1 MTTLPT
7 TPSAAGPGPGSST
20 GPTTGRAPRR
30 ATRDTTSPI
39 VGGVAAGLAL
49 HLGWPTVW
57 VRAGFVVTAVMGFG
71 IPLYAVLW
79 LVLPSDE
86 RFHHDAPGLESASRV
101 GKRPGRVRRLADAGP
116 AIAIASAGFGFILL
130 LNLLTGGGVL
140 WPLILVAIGIALIWR
155 QADEAQ
161 RERWIDATGRIN
173 PVRAVFGH
181 GGWASY
187 SRVFAGLTFIAL
199 AFVWFAL
206 QEGSLSTA
214 SDMAVAGLL
223 GVLGLGIAVGPWV
236 ARLASDFTA
245 ERAERIRTQERA
257 DVAAHLHDSV
267 LQTLALIQKNSHD
280 AALVAKLAR
289 SQERDLRSW
298 LYEGDRVGEGSVAAA
313 LRLIAAEIED
323 SHGATVEVVNVGDCP
338 VDERLQPLLN
348 AVREAV
354 TNAAKHAGTDKVD
367 VYAEVAD
374 AAVDVFVRDRG
385 KGFELDAVAEDRL
398 GVRNSILGRMTRH
411 GGSAEVRSSVGEGT
425 EVRLHMPRAAESAG
439 AATGVPVGSPQ
450 PHGPTED
457 GQGAVDSDD

>member
-7 TPSAAGPGPGSST
+7 TASSSGPISGPTT
-20 GPTTGRAPRR
+20 GPTTGRAPRK

-39 VGGVAAGLAL
+39 VGGVAAGLAH
-49 HLGWPTVW
+49 HLAWPTVW

-79 LVLPSDE
+79 LVLPSGE
-86 RFHHDAPGLESASRV
+86 RFHHDSPGLESASRV

-116 AIAIASAGFGFILL
+116 AIAVASAGFGFILL
-130 LNLLTGGGVL
+130 LNLLTGGGIL
-140 WPLILVAIGIALIWR
+140 WPLILVAIGIALLWR

-236 ARLASDFTA
+236 ARLASDFAA

-267 LQTLALIQKNSHD
+267 LQTLALIQKNSQD
-280 AALVAKLAR
+280 ASLVAKLAR

-298 LYEGDRVGEGSVAAA
+298 LYAGDRVVEGSVSAA
-313 LRLIAAEIED
+313 LRLIAAEVED
-323 SHGATVEVVNVGDCP
+323 AHAVTVEVVNVGDCP
-338 VDERLQPLLN
+338 VDERLQPLIN
-348 AVREAV
+348 AGREAM
-354 TNAAKHAGTDKVD
+354 TNAAKHAGTGRVD
-367 VYAEVAD
+367 VYVEVGD
-374 AAVDVFVRDRG
+374 SVVDVFVRDRG
-385 KGFELDAVAEDRL
+385 RGFELDGVAEDRL
-398 GVRNSILGRMTRH
+398 GVRNSIIGRMARH
-411 GGSAEVRSSVGEGT
+411 GGTAQLRSASGEGT
-425 EVRLHMPRAAESAG
+425 EIRLKMPRANDARVAPSMGREG
-439 AATGVPVGSPQ
+439 GGEDDLEGS
-450 PHGPTED
+450 GNE
-457 GQGAVDSDD
+457 

>member
-1 MTTLPT
+1 MTTTAPANA
-7 TPSAAGPGPGSST
+7 PNPGPGPGSAT
-20 GPTTGRAPRR
+20 PRPTRK

-39 VGGVAAGLAL
+39 VGGVAAGLAH

-86 RFHHDAPGLESASRV
+86 RFHHDSPGLESATRV

-116 AIAIASAGFGFILL
+116 AIAVASAGFGFILL
-130 LNLLTGGGVL
+130 LSMVTGGGLL
-140 WPLILVAIGIALIWR
+140 WPLVLVAIGIALIWR

-173 PVRAVFGH
+173 PVRVVFGE

-214 SDMAVAGLL
+214 GDMAVAGLL

-280 AALVAKLAR
+280 APLVAKLAR

-298 LYEGDRVGEGSVAAA
+298 LYVGDRVGEGSVNAA
-313 LRLIAAEIED
+313 LRSIAAEIED
-323 SHGATVEVVNVGDCP
+323 SHGVTVELVNVGDCP
-338 VDERLQPLLN
+338 LNERLQPLLN
-348 AVREAV
+348 AVREAM
-354 TNAAKHAGTDKVD
+354 TNAAKHAGTGKVD
-367 VYAEVAD
+367 VYAEVGD
-374 AAVDVFVRDRG
+374 AVVEVFVRDRG
-385 KGFELDAVAEDRL
+385 QGFELDGVAEDRL
-398 GVRNSILGRMTRH
+398 GVRNSIIGRMTRH
-411 GGSAEVRSSVGEGT
+411 GGTAEVRSTVGEGT
-425 EVRLHMPRAAESAG
+425 EVRLKMPRAIDARQAPSEASEG
-439 AATGVPVGSPQ
+439 NGNG
-450 PHGPTED
+450 D
-457 GQGAVDSDD
+457 GDE

>member
-7 TPSAAGPGPGSST
+7 TPSASPTASPSGS
-20 GPTTGRAPRR
+20 TTGRGPRK

-39 VGGVAAGLAL
+39 VGGVAAGLAH
-49 HLGWPTVW
+49 HLAWPTAW

-86 RFHHDAPGLESASRV
+86 RFHHDSPGLESATRV
-101 GKRPGRVRRLADAGP
+101 GRRPGRVRRLADTGP
-116 AIAIASAGFGFILL
+116 AIAVASAGFGFVLL
-130 LNLLTGGGVL
+130 LNLMTGGGIL

-161 RERWIDATGRIN
+161 RERWVDATGRIN
-173 PVRAVFGH
+173 PVRVVFGH

-187 SRVFAGLTFIAL
+187 TRVFAGLTFIAL

-214 SDMAVAGLL
+214 GDMAVAGLL

-236 ARLASDFTA
+236 ARLASDFAA
-245 ERAERIRTQERA
+245 ERSERIRTQERA

-280 AALVAKLAR
+280 ASLVAKLAR

-298 LYEGDRVGEGSVAAA
+298 LYVGDRVGEGSVGAA
-313 LRLIAAEIED
+313 LRSIAAEIED
-323 SHGATVEVVNVGDCP
+323 AHGVTVELVTVGDCP
-338 VDERLQPLLN
+338 LDERLQPLLN
-348 AVREAV
+348 AVREAM
-354 TNAAKHAGTDKVD
+354 TNAAKHAGTGRVD
-367 VYAEVAD
+367 VYAEVGD
-374 AAVDVFVRDRG
+374 AEVEVFVRDRG
-385 KGFELDAVAEDRL
+385 QGFEIDGVAEDRL
-398 GVRNSILGRMTRH
+398 GVRNSIIGRMTRH
-411 GGSAEVRSSVGEGT
+411 GGSAEVRSTGGEGT
-425 EVRLHMPRAAESAG
+425 EVRLKMPRASDARRAPSGAG
-439 AATGVPVGSPQ
+439 TG
-450 PHGPTED
+450 D
-457 GQGAVDSDD
+457 GNGDGDE

>member
-1 MTTLPT
+1 MTTFPT
-7 TPSAAGPGPGSST
+7 TPPAT
-20 GPTTGRAPRR
+20 GPADGPTMGRPPRK

-39 VGGVAAGLAL
+39 VGGVAAGLAN
-49 HLGWPTVW
+49 HLAWPTVW

-79 LVLPSDE
+79 LVLPSGE
-86 RFHHDAPGLESASRV
+86 RFHHDSPGLESATRV

-116 AIAIASAGFGFILL
+116 AIAVASAGFGFILL
-130 LNLLTGGGVL
+130 LNLLTGGGIL

-161 RERWIDATGRIN
+161 RERWLDATGRIN
-173 PVRAVFGH
+173 PVRVVFGH

-236 ARLASDFTA
+236 ARLASDFAA

-267 LQTLALIQKNSHD
+267 LQTLALIQKNSQD

-289 SQERDLRSW
+289 SQERELRSW
-298 LYEGDRVGEGSVAAA
+298 LYVGDRVGEGSVSAA
-313 LRLIAAEIED
+313 LRLVAAETED
-323 SHGATVEVVNVGDCP
+323 THGVSVEVVNVGDCP

-348 AVREAV
+348 AAREAV
-354 TNAAKHAGTDKVD
+354 TNAAKHAGTGKVD

-385 KGFELDAVAEDRL
+385 TGFELDAVAADRL
-398 GVRNSILGRMTRH
+398 GVRSSILGRMTRH
-411 GGSAEVRSSVGEGT
+411 GGSAEVRSTPGEGT
-425 EVRLHMPRAAESAG
+425 EVRLHMPRAADSAG
-439 AATGVPVGSPQ
+439 ATNGALA
-450 PHGPTED
+450 GPGDPPGEQD
-457 GQGAVDSDD
+457 LAGPGEGESND